1 MIRPPYYPE
10 TPGARAVPGALGL
23 SQGTDVTTVIPEFCV
38 HRRPDGRPCDI
49 AAPAH
54 QDDELGHAFAPR
66 LRRGRLAP
74 VPPTYEQPQQT
85 AAVPA
90 AEEVEP
96 IRHRIVIDSE
106 PGGIVNVA
114 AAIEQRALPETYV
127 RQGAL
132 VQVARVAGA
141 VDPELGVD
149 HEIRPLSPD
158 SMRYL
163 LAQHADVIA
172 PRRGKDGDVRYVP
185 TSPSISVCRAVLSN
199 GAWSSLDALS
209 NLVFAPVIRPD
220 GTVLQEPGYDRPTRL
235 YYVPR
240 LTINPVPDRPT
251 PADIGAALELVLGQ
265 VLADIPWDSD
275 ADRANYVG
283 LLVSLMLRPYVGGL
297 IPFGAFSA
305 TERGSGKTLLTD
317 AIKHLYGAGVRAWVS
332 DDDELRKSITAAL
345 MGSSPAI
352 VFDNVGEH
360 DNVSAPSLA
369 KLLTNATWDDRVLGR
384 NTNVSLINDRLWL
397 VTGNNIRFGGDI
409 AQRTVL
415 VRLNARC
422 ARPDLRTGFRIPDLF
437 AWLEQPQN
445 QAHLMRALLVL
456 CRDWI
461 AAGAPQ
467 ADFQMRNFS
476 RWARNIGGFLAHH
489 GIGGFLDNRDRLESQ
504 DEEQS
509 LWAAFYAQWWE
520 LHTSTAMTATEL
532 IKSSRPE
539 PSAFGFGDDVWRG
552 AFLTRAD
559 GKPLSAVSLGKMLAT
574 REDRHIGGYAL
585 TNPGTNRVG
594 TKLWRLR
601 KTDPPAA
608 GDVQGIDAASPAAGT
623 PEGTP

>member
-1 MIRPPYYPE
+1 MTAAPRRPGEWPAGVQRP
-10 TPGARAVPGALGL
+10 RAVP
-23 SQGTDVTTVIPEFCV
+23 
-38 HRRPDGRPCDI
+38 
-49 AAPAH
+49 APAQLAAETH
-54 QDDELGHAFAPR
+54 GGTVLPLTGPLYRPEPVDDEFTTPEA
-66 LRRGRLAP
+66 
-74 VPPTYEQPQQT
+74 VEEQ
-85 AAVPA
+85 AVD
-90 AEEVEP
+90 
-96 IRHRIVIDSE
+96 RQRIIIDSE

-114 AAIEQRALPETYV
+114 EAIESGALPETYV

-132 VQVARVAGA
+132 VQVAQVAGA
-141 VDPELGVD
+141 INPEQGVD
-149 HEIRPLSPD
+149 HEIRTLTPD
-158 SMRYL
+158 SMRFL
-163 LAQHADVIA
+163 LAQHADVVA
-172 PRRGKDGDVRYVP
+172 PRGSKDGEVRYVA
-185 TSPSISVCRAVLSN
+185 TSPSVSVCRAVLSN
-199 GAWSSLDALS
+199 GAWTSIPALA

-220 GTVLQEPGYDRPTRL
+220 GTVLQKPGYDPSTRL

-240 LTINPVPDRPT
+240 LRIAPVPDRPT
-251 PADIGAALELVLGQ
+251 GRDIAEALDLLLGQ

-283 LLVSLMLRPYVGGL
+283 LLVSLMLRPYIGGL
-297 IPFGAFSA
+297 LPFGAFSA

-369 KLLTNATWDDRVLGR
+369 KLLTNATWDDRMLGR

-409 AQRTVL
+409 AQRTAL

-437 AWLEQPQN
+437 AWLENQTN
-445 QAHLMRALLVL
+445 QAALMRALLIL

-489 GIGGFLDNRDRLESQ
+489 DIRGFLDNRDRLEEQ
-504 DEEQS
+504 DEEQTT
-509 LWAAFYAQWWE
+509 WATFYAQWWE
-520 LHTSTAMTATEL
+520 LHTSTAMTTAEL

-539 PSAFGFGDDVWRG
+539 PSAFGPGEDPWNGV
-552 AFLTRAD
+552 FLARSD

-574 REDRHIGGYAL
+574 REDRHIGGFTL
-585 TNPGTNRVG
+585 TNPGRNRVG
-594 TKLWRLR
+594 ARLWSLR
-601 KTDPPAA
+601 RAA
-608 GDVQGIDAASPAAGT
+608 ESTAEGTQGTGSASPALSAS
-623 PEGTP
+623 PAPP